1 MIRRAFTMR
10 LKEGT
15 LAEYKQHHDTI
26 RTEWP
31 QLVAEIERCGI
42 ATISTFQSGTSLFL
56 YSEIADPE
64 AWTRLWTSEVHRKWA
79 LLMEPLMHLRDDG
92 IVDAGE
98 LTEIFH
104 LDTPAGKRTA

>member
-10 LKEGT
+10 LKADSE
-15 LAEYKQHHDTI
+15 AEYRDHHDTI
-26 RTEWP
+26 RTKWP
-31 QLVAEIERCGI
+31 ALVAEIEQSGI
-42 ATISTFQSGTSLFL
+42 AQITTFQNGLTLFL
-56 YSEIADPE
+56 YSEITNEE

-79 LLMEPLMHLRDDG
+79 ELMEPLMHLRDDG

-104 LDTPAGKRTA
+104 LETPAK